1 MDVNE
6 WNNWYKL
13 IQQRETTQK
22 WHWEEAIT
30 WESYLNVTWAG
41 YTPDWKQSA
50 RMKWQERCTDRG
62 RTLYQYRPTVCYKF
76 KGVQFHSFTGKR
88 RISQLRTGY
97 VPLNFEYLHKCGL
110 KDTKECNACG
120 DVESVQHYLLSCPEY
135 EKRDSANGLV
145 SSSRNIK
152 VRPQFV
158 TECQARCWL

>member
-1 MDVNE
+1 
-6 WNNWYKL
+6 
-13 IQQRETTQK
+13 
-22 WHWEEAIT
+22 
-30 WESYLNVTWAG
+30 
-41 YTPDWKQSA
+41 
-50 RMKWQERCTDRG
+50 MKWQERCNCTDRG

-135 EKRDSANGLV
+135 ENQRETVPMDLFRAAGILRLDLNLLLSARPDDDYKDVRGL
-145 SSSRNIK
+145 R
-152 VRPQFV
+152 R
-158 TECQARCWL
+158 A